1 MKRLLLLLVVAI
13 SLTSCSGY
21 YDALNAYNN
30 SPAGQ
35 EQLRRQFVLDSI
47 RASKTQY
54 PFQYGFGYYSTNRI
68 VPRYYNYYRPYGNTR
83 VIVRRSGGTRSRV
96 TRGRVPTRKRG
107 RGRTVNTRGRRQ

>member
-68 VPRYYNYYRPYGNTR
+68 VPRYYNYYRPYGQT
-83 VIVRRSGGTRSRV
+83 VIVRRSGTTRSRV
-96 TRGRVPTRKRG
+96 TRGRVAPNRRG
-107 RGRTVNTRGRRQ
+107 RGRTVRPRGRRQ